1 MADAFG
7 PEVHADGT
15 QELYSEWKLR
25 VWQPPGT
32 DNADAATWRLAEA

>member
-7 PEVHADGT
+7 PEVHADSI

-25 VWQPPGT
+25 VWQPGT